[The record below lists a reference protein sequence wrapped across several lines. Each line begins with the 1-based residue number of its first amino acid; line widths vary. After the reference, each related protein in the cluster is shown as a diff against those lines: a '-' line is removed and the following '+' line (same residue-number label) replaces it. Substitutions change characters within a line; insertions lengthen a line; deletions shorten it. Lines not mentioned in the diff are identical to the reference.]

1 MGDIAHHY
9 IIYNMKSRCDFGAY
23 GEISATGE
31 NGLRKPQN
39 LHFLHVERRKTAEIK
54 KKCTFFAL
62 FCRNILLVLKKA
74 ITLHSL
80 FRGNTPT
87 REARSLKCCSFLTS
101 STREQDGTSV
111 PSVPER
117 QVQHKGENE
126 SSAGP
131 GREINLGV

>member
-1 MGDIAHHY
+1 MA
-9 IIYNMKSRCDFGAY
+9 
-23 GEISATGE
+23 
-31 NGLRKPQN
+31 Q
-39 LHFLHVERRKTAEIK
+39 KTAK
-54 KKCTFFAL
+54 KKWKFFFQIFSEL
-62 FCRNILLVLKKA
+62 QKNVKFFFQNILLVLKKA
-74 ITLHSL
+74 IPLHSL
-80 FRGNTPT
+80 LRGNTPT

-101 STREQDGTSV
+101 STREQDGTLV

>member
-1 MGDIAHHY
+1 MGDIAYHY
-9 IIYNMKSRCDFGAY
+9 MIFNMKSRRDFGAY

-31 NGLRKPQN
+31 NGFEN
-39 LHFLHVERRKTAEIK
+39 LKICIFCTLIAEKQK
-54 KKCTFFAL
+54 KSTFFAL
-62 FCRNILLVLKKA
+62 FCRNILLLLKKA

-131 GREINLGV
+131 GLEINLGV

>member
-1 MGDIAHHY
+1 MVDISHHY
-9 IIYNMKSRCDFGAY
+9 MIYNMKSWLVFGAY
-23 GEISATGE
+23 GKISVIGE
-31 NGLRKPQN
+31 NCFENLKICIICTLNAEKQQKSRKN
-39 LHFLHVERRKTAEIK
+39 TLFSHF
-54 KKCTFFAL
+54 

-87 REARSLKCCSFLTS
+87 RKARSLKCCSFLTS

>member
-1 MGDIAHHY
+1 
-9 IIYNMKSRCDFGAY
+9 MK
-23 GEISATGE
+23 
-31 NGLRKPQN
+31 
-39 LHFLHVERRKTAEIK
+39 
-54 KKCTFFAL
+54 FF
-62 FCRNILLVLKKA
+62 FRNILLVLKKA

-101 STREQDGTSV
+101 STREQDGTLV